1 MKKIFKIAFLLVVTI
16 SNAQQ
21 SLTLEECYA
30 LANKNY
36 PIAKQKEL
44 LQQKSDYEVEALQT
58 GKLPKI
64 DLVTQGSYQ
73 NQVTAIPNPFLE
85 PINKDQYRA
94 NIDVNQLIYNGGLI
108 DANTKLKEAQTKTQ
122 QQQVEVNLYQ
132 LKSRINQ
139 LFFSILY
146 LQERKEILISKQNQL
161 LSKIKEVKSGIQ
173 YGAILPASEKV
184 LEAENLKIK
193 QQLSEIQFDKKRL
206 FENLS
211 SLTFTTVPETAIL
224 QKPIVITD
232 ESSQNNRPELKY
244 FEFQNQQIEASKT
257 VISKNNLPKINAFGI
272 AGYGNP
278 GLNMVDNSYQ
288 PILMLGLRANWN
300 VFDWNKTKAEKDA
313 LTVSADIVAT
323 EKETFLLNNSLQL
336 QEMNNEIKKSVE
348 IIKTDTEI
356 IGLREY
362 VEKSAN
368 AQLKNGVITTSEY
381 LVEFTNLYE
390 ARTNQKLHEIQ
401 LDLAKSNYQVAKGSP
416 LTPEGGTN

>member
-1 MKKIFKIAFLLVVTI
+1 MNNYIKIAFLFVAAI
-16 SNAQQ
+16 SNAQE

-36 PIAKQKEL
+36 PIAKQIGL
-44 LQQKSDYEVEALQT
+44 LQQKSDFEMEALQT

-64 DLVTQGSYQ
+64 DLVAQGSYQ
-73 NQVTAIPNPFLE
+73 NQVTTIPNPVLE
-85 PINKDQYRA
+85 PLNKDQYRA
-94 NIDVNQLIYNGGLI
+94 NIDVNQIIYNGGLI

-132 LKSRINQ
+132 LKFRINQ

-146 LQERKEILISKQNQL
+146 LQERKEILISKQDQL

-211 SLTFTTVPETAIL
+211 SLTFTTIPETSTL

-232 ESSQNNRPELKY
+232 EIAANNRPELKY

-278 GLNMVDNSYQ
+278 GLNMVDNSFQ
-288 PILMLGLRANWN
+288 PILMVGLRANWN
-300 VFDWNKTKAEKDA
+300 VFDWNKSKAEKDA
-313 LTVSADIVAT
+313 LSVSAEIVAT

-336 QEMNNEIKKSVE
+336 QEMNNEIKKSEE

-381 LVEFTNLYE
+381 LLEFTNLYE
-390 ARTNQKLHEIQ
+390 AKTNQKLHEIQ
-401 LDLAKSNYQVAKGSP
+401 LALAKANSQVAKG
-416 LTPEGGTN
+416 N

>member
-1 MKKIFKIAFLLVVTI
+1 MKRILIISFLLAAFS

-21 SLTLEECYA
+21 TLSLEECYA

-36 PIAKQKEL
+36 PIAKQIDL
-44 LQQKSDYEVEALQT
+44 LQQKSDLEVNALQT

-64 DLVTQGSYQ
+64 DLVAQGSYQ
-73 NQVTAIPNPFLE
+73 NQVTTIPNPVLE

-94 NIDVNQLIYNGGLI
+94 NFDVNQLIYNGGLI
-108 DANTKLKEAQTKTQ
+108 DANAQLKEAQTKTQ

-132 LKSRINQ
+132 LKPRINQ
-139 LFFSILY
+139 LYFSILF
-146 LQERKEILISKQNQL
+146 LQERKQLLISKQEQL
-161 LSKIKEVKSGIQ
+161 ISKIKEVKSGIQ

-211 SLTFTTVPETAIL
+211 SLTFTTIPETSVL
-224 QKPIVITD
+224 QKPTIIT
-232 ESSQNNRPELKY
+232 EETTANNRPELKY
-244 FEFQNQQIEASKT
+244 FDFQNQQIEASKT
-257 VISKNNLPKINAFGI
+257 VIAKNNLPKINAFGI

-278 GLNMVDNSYQ
+278 GLNMVDNSFQ
-288 PILMLGLRANWN
+288 PILMVGLRANWN
-300 VFDWNKTKAEKDA
+300 VFDWNKSKAEKDA
-313 LTVSADIVAT
+313 LTVSSNIVAT

-336 QEMNNEIKKSVE
+336 QEMENEIKKAEE
-348 IIKTDTEI
+348 IIKTDSEI

-368 AQLKNGVITTSEY
+368 AQLKNGVITTSDY

-390 ARTNQKLHEIQ
+390 AKTNQKLHEVQ
-401 LDLAKSNYQVAKGSP
+401 LALAKANYQVTKGY
-416 LTPEGGTN
+416 

>member
-1 MKKIFKIAFLLVVTI
+1 MKKTLITSFLLIAFYA
-16 SNAQQ
+16 NAQQ
-21 SLTLEECYA
+21 SLTLEDCYA

-36 PIAKQKEL
+36 PIAKQIGL
-44 LQQKSDYEVEALQT
+44 LKQKSDYEVDALQT

-64 DLVTQGSYQ
+64 DLIAQGSYQ
-73 NQVTAIPNPFLE
+73 NQVTTIPNPILE

-146 LQERKEILISKQNQL
+146 LQERKEILISKQDQL

-184 LEAENLKIK
+184 FEAENLKIK

-211 SLTFTTVPETAIL
+211 YLTFTTVPESVIL
-224 QKPIVITD
+224 QKPIVITE

-257 VISKNNLPKINAFGI
+257 IISKNNLPKINAFGM

-278 GLNMVDNSYQ
+278 GLNMVDNTFQ
-288 PILMLGLRANWN
+288 PILMVGLRANWN
-300 VFDWNKTKAEKDA
+300 VFDWNKSKAEKDA
-313 LTVSADIVAT
+313 LSVSADIVAT

-336 QEMNNEIKKSVE
+336 QEMNNEIQKSEE

-390 ARTNQKLHEIQ
+390 SRTNQKLHEIQ
-401 LDLAKSNYQVAKGSP
+401 LALAKANYLVSKG
-416 LTPEGGTN
+416 N

>member
-1 MKKIFKIAFLLVVTI
+1 MKRLIFTSFLLAAFY

-21 SLTLEECYA
+21 TLSLEECYA

-36 PIAKQKEL
+36 PIAKQIDL
-44 LQQKSDYEVEALQT
+44 LQQKSDLEVNALQT

-64 DLVTQGSYQ
+64 DLVAQGSYQ
-73 NQVTAIPNPFLE
+73 NQVTTIPNPVLE

-94 NIDVNQLIYNGGLI
+94 NFDVNQLIYNGGLI
-108 DANTKLKEAQTKTQ
+108 DANAQLKEAQTKTQ

-132 LKSRINQ
+132 LKPRINQ
-139 LFFSILY
+139 LYFSILF
-146 LQERKEILISKQNQL
+146 LQERKQLLISKQEQL
-161 LSKIKEVKSGIQ
+161 ISKIKEVKSGIQ

-211 SLTFTTVPETAIL
+211 SLTFTTVPETTTL
-224 QKPIVITD
+224 EKPILITD
-232 ESSQNNRPELKY
+232 ETSQNNRPELKY

-257 VISKNNLPKINAFGI
+257 VVSKNNLPKINAFGI

-288 PILMLGLRANWN
+288 PIFMVGLRANWN
-300 VFDWNKTKAEKDA
+300 VFDWNKSKAEKDA

-323 EKETFLLNNSLQL
+323 EKEAFLLNNSLQL
-336 QEMNNEIKKSVE
+336 QEMDNEIKKSEE

-368 AQLKNGVITTSEY
+368 SQLKNGVITTSEY

-401 LDLAKSNYQVAKGSP
+401 LALAKANYQVTKG
-416 LTPEGGTN
+416 N

>member
-1 MKKIFKIAFLLVVTI
+1 MRRILITSFLLVAFY

-21 SLTLEECYA
+21 SLTLEDCYA

-36 PIAKQKEL
+36 PIAKQIGL
-44 LQQKSDYEVEALQT
+44 LQQKSDYEVEALKT

-64 DLVTQGSYQ
+64 DLVAQGTYQ
-73 NQVTAIPNPFLE
+73 NQVTTIPNPVLE
-85 PINKDQYRA
+85 PLNKNQYRA
-94 NIDVNQLIYNGGLI
+94 NFDVNQLIYNGGLI

-122 QQQVEVNLYQ
+122 QQQVEVSLYQ
-132 LKSRINQ
+132 IKTRINQ
-139 LFFSILY
+139 LFFSILL
-146 LQERKEILISKQNQL
+146 LQERKEILISKQDQL
-161 LSKIKEVKSGIQ
+161 VSKIKEVNAGIKF
-173 YGAILPASEKV
+173 GAILPASEKV

-211 SLTFTTVPETAIL
+211 SLTFTTVPETTIL
-224 QKPIVITD
+224 QKPILITD
-232 ESSQNNRPELKY
+232 ENTENNRPELKY
-244 FEFQNQQIEASKT
+244 YEFQNQQIEASKT
-257 VISKNNLPKINAFGI
+257 VVSKNNLPKINAFGI

-288 PILMLGLRANWN
+288 PILMVGLRANWN
-300 VFDWNKTKAEKDA
+300 VFDWNKSKAEKDA

-323 EKETFLLNNSLQL
+323 EKETFLLNNTLQL
-336 QEMNNEIKKSVE
+336 QEMDNEIKKSEE

-368 AQLKNGVITTSEY
+368 SQLKNGVITTSEY

-401 LDLAKSNYQVAKGSP
+401 LALAKANYQVTKG
-416 LTPEGGTN
+416 N

>member
-1 MKKIFKIAFLLVVTI
+1 MKRILITSFLLAAFY

-21 SLTLEECYA
+21 SLTLTDCYA

-36 PIAKQKEL
+36 PIAKQIGL
-44 LQQKSDYEVEALQT
+44 LQQKSDYEVDALKT

-64 DLVTQGSYQ
+64 DLVAQGSYQ
-73 NQVTAIPNPFLE
+73 NQVTTIPNPVLE
-85 PINKDQYRA
+85 PLNKDQYRA
-94 NIDVNQLIYNGGLI
+94 NFDVNQLIYNGGLL

-122 QQQVEVNLYQ
+122 QQQVEVSLYQ
-132 LKSRINQ
+132 IKTRINQ
-139 LFFSILY
+139 LFFSILL
-146 LQERKEILISKQNQL
+146 LQERKEILISKQDQL
-161 LSKIKEVKSGIQ
+161 VSKIKEVNAGIKF
-173 YGAILPASEKV
+173 GAILPASEKV

-211 SLTFTTVPETAIL
+211 SLTSTTVPETTTL
-224 QKPIVITD
+224 EKPILITD
-232 ESSQNNRPELKY
+232 ETSQNNRPELKY

-257 VISKNNLPKINAFGI
+257 VVSKNNLPKINAFGI

-288 PILMLGLRANWN
+288 PILMVGLRANWN
-300 VFDWNKTKAEKDA
+300 VFDWNKSKAEKDA

-336 QEMNNEIKKSVE
+336 QEMDNEIKKSEE

-368 AQLKNGVITTSEY
+368 SQLKNGVITTSEY

-401 LDLAKSNYQVAKGSP
+401 LALAKANYQVTKG
-416 LTPEGGTN
+416 N